1 MQTIQL
7 YLICML
13 LSNKLYT
20 RSFFAFWL
28 NVSQMQRELSL
39 LGVGKSRNE
48 TKRNET
54 KRNETKRNRIRKP
67 NHAQTVKQPTS

>member
-54 KRNETKRNRIRKP
+54 KQDPETKSRP
-67 NHAQTVKQPTS
+67 NGQTTH